1 VKRVLMGTFNPKGHR
16 VGAGWLAPDWFL
28 CGMASV
34 YRRQVDTRWTDAE
47 FYPWKP
53 DEEDEYLWRER
64 IVDIAKQDT
73 SASLKALFDMDH
85 VSSWDATISAWSK
98 ADYMLEERRKELVAW
113 FKEISRPDFTDESE
127 QWKLMGERQTEA
139 LLEHFGE
146 TPLEFDE
153 QWTRWAR
160 RHYRKR

>member
-1 VKRVLMGTFNPKGHR
+1 
-16 VGAGWLAPDWFL
+16 
-28 CGMASV
+28 
-34 YRRQVDTRWTDAE
+34 
-47 FYPWKP
+47 
-53 DEEDEYLWRER
+53 
-64 IVDIAKQDT
+64 
-73 SASLKALFDMDH
+73 

-153 QWTRWAR
+153 QWTTWAR